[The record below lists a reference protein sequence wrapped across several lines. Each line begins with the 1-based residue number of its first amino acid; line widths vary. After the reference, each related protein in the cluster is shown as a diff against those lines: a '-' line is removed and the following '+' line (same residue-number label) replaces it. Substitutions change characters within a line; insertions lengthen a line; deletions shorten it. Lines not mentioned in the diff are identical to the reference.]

1 MSVNI
6 VTPWYINKV
15 KNVLFHCYFLFQAN
29 MYKWWIFFNRFH
41 HFQCLKAQSLLTGK
55 RNRTS
60 NGWRFFQSIRLCMHF
75 MFFSCSYDIC
85 PVKSVL
91 FGRKFWKFR
100 KDITGLWCHLKVMR
114 FIRNTC
120 GCPTLLS
127 LFLKLTWIL
136 KYALFPL
143 YLQQPR

>member
-15 KNVLFHCYFLFQAN
+15 KNVLFHCYLLFQVNITDFTISNALRLSHSSLEN
-29 MYKWWIFFNRFH
+29 ATGRPTAGDFFSPFVYA
-41 HFQCLKAQSLLTGK
+41 CIS
-55 RNRTS
+55 
-60 NGWRFFQSIRLCMHF
+60 C
-75 MFFSCSYDIC
+75 FFSCSYDIC

-127 LFLKLTWIL
+127 LFLKLTIIH
-136 KYALFPL
+136 KYAIFPL
-143 YLQQPR
+143 YLQQSQ